1 MLYTYKKLA
10 QQETFDIFP
19 QNFYVWFFPSFILF
33 KKGKKGYNT
42 VEQRKIFNYFS
53 EKPGD
58 WQREETTVLYRL

>member
-1 MLYTYKKLA
+1 MFGFFLHS
-10 QQETFDIFP
+10 
-19 QNFYVWFFPSFILF
+19 FYS
-33 KKGKKGYNT
+33 KRGKKGYNT